1 MFLLVIKMKRKIY
14 EKLLEWKNREER
26 KPLLFFGA
34 RQIGKT
40 YIIDEFCKNEFKNYS
55 KINLMEDD
63 NIVSLYRESKNANI
77 KYNDLL
83 SYAGIVKED
92 ENTILFID
100 EIQESPELIFALKYI
115 CENHPNLRII
125 CAGSLLGIALKKNR
139 KSFPVGKVEMLNMYQ
154 MDFEEYLM
162 AFEENL
168 LIKEIKE
175 CYKNNT
181 PLMESFHNKALSY
194 YNLYL
199 FTGGMPEAV
208 KDIVK
213 NNMNASAFD
222 ERKLDEI
229 LKSYFEDMYK
239 YVDNKNDTIK
249 IEAIYKTIP
258 GQLGNDS
265 HKFQFKNIN
274 DNARKRDYEVPL
286 SWLLTSRIVADT
298 HNIKLPEIPLI
309 AFADFDT
316 FKLYMNDV
324 GLLRK
329 MANTTYRDIVDSQNN
344 IFKGIMSEN
353 YVANQLMANGIEN
366 LYYYKNE
373 QSTMEIDFLLQTDDG
388 IIPVEVKSAENTQ
401 SKSLKSYINKFNPK
415 YSIRISTKNFGFVNN
430 IKSIPLYAVFCIKK

>member
-1 MFLLVIKMKRKIY
+1 MQRKIY
-14 EKLLEWKNREER
+14 EKLLEWKNKEER
-26 KPLLFFGA
+26 KPLMFFGA

-55 KINLMEDD
+55 KLNLMEDE
-63 NIVSLYRESKNANI
+63 NIVFTYKEPQNADK
-77 KYNDLL
+77 KYNYLL

-92 ENTILFID
+92 ENTVLFID
-100 EIQESPELIFALKYI
+100 EIQESPELISALKYI

-125 CAGSLLGIALKKNR
+125 VAGSLLGIALKRSK
-139 KSFPVGKVEMLNMYQ
+139 KSFPVGKVEMLTMYQ

-162 AFEENL
+162 AFGENL
-168 LIKEIKE
+168 LIEKIKE

-181 PLMESFHNKALSY
+181 PMMEPYHNAALNY
-194 YNLYL
+194 YYLYL
-199 FTGGMPEAV
+199 FTGGMPEVV
-208 KDIVK
+208 KDIVE
-213 NNMNASAFD
+213 NNMNASAVD
-222 ERKLDEI
+222 DSKLDGI

-239 YVDNKNDTIK
+239 YVDNRSDTIK
-249 IEAIYKTIP
+249 IGAIYKTIP
-258 GQLGNDS
+258 NQLGNDS
-265 HKFQFKNIN
+265 HKFQYKNIS

-286 SWLLTSRIVADT
+286 FWLLSTKIVHSTSNV
-298 HNIKLPEIPLI
+298 KLPEIPLI

-329 MANTTYRDIVDSQNN
+329 MSNISYRDIVASENN
-344 IFKGIMSEN
+344 IYKGIMAEN
-353 YVANQLMANGIEN
+353 YVANQLIANGIEN

-373 QSTMEIDFLLQTDDG
+373 QSTMEIDFLLQTEDG

-401 SKSLKSYINKFNPK
+401 AKSLKSYINKFNPK

-430 IKSIPLYAVFCIKK
+430 IKSVPLYAVFCIKK

>member
-1 MFLLVIKMKRKIY
+1 MVIKMQRKIY
-14 EKLLEWKNREER
+14 EKLLEWKNKEER
-26 KPLLFFGA
+26 KPLMFFGA

-55 KINLMEDD
+55 KLNLMEDTD
-63 NIVSLYRESKNANI
+63 IVTLYKESKNADI

-83 SYAGIVKED
+83 SYAGIIKED

-100 EIQESPELIFALKYI
+100 EIQESPELISALKYI
-115 CENHPNLRII
+115 CENHPNLRVI
-125 CAGSLLGIALKKNR
+125 CAGSLLGIALKRSK
-139 KSFPVGKVEMLNMYQ
+139 KSFPVGKVEMLTMYQ

-162 AFEENL
+162 AFGENL

-175 CYKNNT
+175 CYKNNS
-181 PLMESFHNKALSY
+181 PIMESFHNKALSY
-194 YNLYL
+194 YYLYL
-199 FTGGMPEAV
+199 YTGGMPEAV

-222 ERKLDEI
+222 DNKLDEI

-239 YVDNKNDTIK
+239 YVDNKSDTIK

-258 GQLGNDS
+258 AQLGNDS
-265 HKFQFKNIN
+265 HKFQYKNIN
-274 DNARKRDYEVPL
+274 DNARKREYEVPL
-286 SWLLTSRIVADT
+286 FWLLSTKIVHNTSNV
-298 HNIKLPEIPLI
+298 KLPEIPLI

-329 MANTTYRDIVDSQNN
+329 MSNISYKNVISSENN
-344 IFKGIMSEN
+344 IYKGIMAEN
-353 YVANQLMANGIEN
+353 YVATQLIASGIED

-373 QSTMEIDFLLQTDDG
+373 QSTMEIDFLLQTEDG

-401 SKSLKSYINKFNPK
+401 AKSLKSYINKFNPK

-430 IKSIPLYAVFCIKK
+430 IKSVPLYAVFCIRK